1 MCLSLS
7 LVTTFLPWVCP
18 PSCYSLTV
26 CCQPLCQLIAWLC
39 SSIAA
44 NLMCHPLVASFAKL
58 LSLHMQWYKKMS
70 RSTNSFYA
78 ACCAY
83 LWTAAACLRPTLL
96 PTFLALLQSD
106 LCSCSLLKLQQVIR
120 SLSSGEGPN
129 TIKTLQQVSP
139 WAMACKKAL
148 TGSWSL
154 YSTDTCT
161 DCVHTRRQDPSQ
173 HCVVCS
179 ELVCNLRTTPS
190 NKWPSDKSCSQLV
203 LNRFW
208 GVTWLC
214 FVIFFQG

>member
-1 MCLSLS
+1 MFLGLCRQSHQAYSSYRKSRFWTSAKTTSQVCLLVSSLDAKLCILCSCTQTQSQHRYGMMCLSLS

-70 RSTNSFYA
+70 RSTNFFYA

-148 TGSWSL
+148 TGS
-154 YSTDTCT
+154 
-161 DCVHTRRQDPSQ
+161 
-173 HCVVCS
+173 
-179 ELVCNLRTTPS
+179 
-190 NKWPSDKSCSQLV
+190 
-203 LNRFW
+203 
-208 GVTWLC
+208 
-214 FVIFFQG
+214 